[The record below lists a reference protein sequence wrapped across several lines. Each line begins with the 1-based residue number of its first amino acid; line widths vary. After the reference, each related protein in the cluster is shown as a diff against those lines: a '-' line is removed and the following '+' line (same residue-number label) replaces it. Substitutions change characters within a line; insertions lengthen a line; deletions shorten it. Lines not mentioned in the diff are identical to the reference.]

1 MKKYC
6 VIDFRMRKEEKEYIK
21 SLGYELIENGFN
33 SLVYDEISS
42 HVDIYFTKVGNRVV
56 IAPEKRGKLPV
67 NSIVGGT
74 YIENEYPGDVPYNVA
89 IIGKRA
95 IHNFEYT
102 DKELK
107 KYLETCEY
115 KLINVNQGYTN
126 CSIAVLDDN
135 SCITTDLMIAKT
147 LMDEDIDVI
156 YVSEPEIKLLKRR
169 TTLFSD
175 PAKMTFDY
183 SDMEGFIGG
192 AMARLGDEVII
203 FGDITKFVNSEKIRK
218 FIESKGLKIKDFP
231 GLEIIDYGGILE
243 VIEDE

>member
-67 NSIVGGT
+67 KCIVGST
-74 YIENEYPGDVPYNVA
+74 YITDEYPGDVPYNVA
-89 IIGKRA
+89 IIGKNA

-115 KLINVNQGYTN
+115 QLINVNQGYTN

-135 SCITTDLMIAKT
+135 SCITTDLGIAKT
-147 LMDEDIDVI
+147 LMDENIDVI

-175 PAKMTFDY
+175 QTKMNFEY

-192 AMARLGDEVII
+192 AMARLGDEIII
-203 FGDITKFVNSEKIRK
+203 FGDITKFVNSEKIKK